1 MAEHRKPARNA
12 LQLTLFEID
21 EDGKSTNTI
30 DLYDIAPRFVFYTSS
45 REAGRYLDAVTREF
59 EHAGKKYVLTLKP
72 ARVIRP
78 DGSQV
83 DEFPGER
90 EQIVEEVLRRLAV
103 ERGRLEL
110 VDNDTVLLRFSL
122 NEIRAELE
130 RVHHSH
136 RLDEIKEALMI
147 LHGSIVEIVRI
158 DQKTTKVLS
167 SSAFPVLALRSR
179 DDEDGETCLQF
190 NPLVARA
197 LRQLEFRQVSYE
209 CLMRIGNPL
218 SRWLYKR
225 LCQNVAHGGEAGIQ
239 SIAATEI
246 ARDSGMSTWSR
257 WRDALRHISEAV
269 DTLVCDG
276 VLSRADRDIVQ
287 EGRRKADIIYHM
299 HASPEF
305 LAQLHRA
312 ERFADDNRRELA
324 RATGGAA
331 PERFVLIDASA
342 ATGIRKR
349 RSRQMLLEQQAVES

>member
-1 MAEHRKPARNA
+1 M
-12 LQLTLFEID
+12 L
-21 EDGKSTNTI
+21 
-30 DLYDIAPRFVFYTSS
+30 
-45 REAGRYLDAVTREF
+45 
-59 EHAGKKYVLTLKP
+59 
-72 ARVIRP
+72 
-78 DGSQV
+78 
-83 DEFPGER
+83 
-90 EQIVEEVLRRLAV
+90 
-103 ERGRLEL
+103 
-110 VDNDTVLLRFSL
+110 
-122 NEIRAELE
+122 
-130 RVHHSH
+130 
-136 RLDEIKEALMI
+136 
-147 LHGSIVEIVRI
+147 
-158 DQKTTKVLS
+158 
-167 SSAFPVLALRSR
+167 
-179 DDEDGETCLQF
+179 
-190 NPLVARA
+190 
-197 LRQLEFRQVSYE
+197 
-209 CLMRIGNPL
+209 
-218 SRWLYKR
+218 
-225 LCQNVAHGGEAGIQ
+225 IQ
-239 SIAATEI
+239 SIAATET